1 MPMIEIHTK
10 TARGITGTR
19 PEPDPK
25 SAIQDTVP

>member
-25 SAIQDTVP
+25 SAIRDTVP